1 MENKININSVTIYF
15 FIYRIVLF
23 FQKINKRSLLSS
35 IIIYL
40 LNIQLNLHSQENKID
55 EWYSHPPKKY
65 TIGGIEIEGT
75 ESTDKNVLRYLTG
88 LTVGDVIQIPGEKT
102 ADAIKNLMRQGMFDD
117 VQIYIDKIVNNDLFL
132 RIVVAEK
139 PRLSKFTFIGKVKK
153 HEADDIREKIRL
165 VREKIITDYTIG
177 NIKNTIRDYYVNKG
191 YYFTKVE
198 ITQEPDKTTKTPH
211 IILYIKINKGKKVR
225 VKDINFYGN
234 TVLSNAKLR
243 RALKETKRKRWW
255 NPFNSGKYLEENL
268 EKDLPN
274 IIEKYN
280 ARGYRDARII
290 KDTVYFVDDYKVNI
304 DIHLEEGHRYYFGKF
319 YWYGNSKYRSG
330 QLDTILNI
338 KEGDVFNQQKLDQKL
353 YMNPNGYDISSLYM
367 DDGYLFFQIQPKE
380 RQIRNDTIDF
390 DIHIYEGKQATINKV
405 FVKGNDK
412 TNDKV
417 IYREIRTRPGQLF
430 RRSDIIRTQRELAQ
444 LGYFDPEKFG
454 VNPTPNPA
462 EGTVDLEYTLEEKP
476 NDQLQLSGG
485 WGGGRVLGTLGVT
498 FNNFSARNFFKK
510 DAWTPLPSGDGQ
522 RLSIQAQTNGTFY
535 QSYNISF
542 TEPWLGGKRPNSL
555 TGTLF
560 FTSFAPLGV
569 NKRIKVDGKKITNPN
584 AQFMDIIGSSIGFGK
599 RLKWPDDYFQMYT
612 SFNYNYYHLNRYT
625 LFQGLNTGFANDF
638 HFTFT
643 LSRNSVDA
651 PIFPKNGSNI
661 SFTGQWT
668 PPYSYFVFK
677 DRNISDLTAQ
687 EKYKFIEYQKYKFTA
702 EWFTQLTNKK
712 APEGKEAR
720 NLVLRLKMGWG
731 FLAYYRSAMGF
742 SPFERFFLGGSG
754 LSGFQNFVSREIIAL
769 RGYPDN
775 SLSDNFGSPIVS
787 RYTVELRYPLTLNP
801 QATIFILGFAEAGNA
816 FSHLKYFNPFS
827 VKRSAGLGVRIFLP
841 MFGLLGLDYGWGF
854 DNVPGQPGIGNG
866 KGQFHFTIGG
876 FLGEL

>member
-1 MENKININSVTIYF
+1 MMSILRKSSLILF
-15 FIYRIVLF
+15 IVLISNLSF
-23 FQKINKRSLLSS
+23 AQINEL
-35 IIIYL
+35 Y
-40 LNIQLNLHSQENKID
+40 EN
-55 EWYSHPPKKY
+55 SPQKY
-65 TIGGIEIEGT
+65 TIGGIEIEGIET
-75 ESTDKNVLRYLTG
+75 LDKNVIRYLTG

-102 ADAIKNLMRQGMFDD
+102 ADVVKNLMKQGMFDD
-117 VQIYIDKIVNNDLFL
+117 VKLYLDKVVNNDAFL
-132 RIVVAEK
+132 RIVVTEK
-139 PRLSKFTFIGKVKK
+139 PRLSRFTFVGKVKK

-165 VREKIITDYTIG
+165 VREKVITDYTIE
-177 NIKNTIRDYYVNKG
+177 NIKNTIQEYYVNKG
-191 YYFTKVE
+191 YYFAKVE
-198 ITQEPDKTTKTPH
+198 ITQEVDKIAKTPH
-211 IILYIKINKGKKVR
+211 IILYIKIDKGKKVKI
-225 VKDINFYGN
+225 KDIHFYGN
-234 TVLSNAKLR
+234 TVLSAGKLR
-243 RALKETKRKRWW
+243 RTMKETKRKRWW

-268 EKDLPN
+268 EKDLPL
-274 IIEKYN
+274 IVEKYN

-290 KDTVYFVDDYKVNI
+290 KDTVYFVDKYKVNI
-304 DIHLEEGHRYYFGKF
+304 DIYIEEGHKYFFGKF
-319 YWYGNSKYRSG
+319 YWHGNVKYRSG

-338 KEGDVFNQQKLDQKL
+338 KEGEVFNQEKLDQKL

-405 FVKGNDK
+405 TVKGNDK

-417 IYREIRTRPGQLF
+417 IYREIRSRPGQLF
-430 RRSDIIRTQRELAQ
+430 RRSDIIRTQRELSQ

-454 VNPTPNPA
+454 VNPVPNPA
-462 EGTVDLEYTLEEKP
+462 EGTVDIEYTLEEKP

-485 WGGGRVLGTLGVT
+485 WGGGRILGTLGLV
-498 FNNFSARNFFKK
+498 FNNFSVKNIFTKG
-510 DAWTPLPSGDGQ
+510 AWTPLPSGDGQ

-555 TGTLF
+555 TGTVF

-569 NKRIKVDGKKITNPN
+569 KKKIKVDGKKVTNPD
-584 AQFMDIIGSSIGFGK
+584 AQFMDIIGSSIGLGK
-599 RLKWPDDYFQMYT
+599 RLKWPDDYFQIYT
-612 SFNYNYYHLNRYT
+612 STNYNYYHLNQYS
-625 LFQGLNTGFANDF
+625 LFQGLNTGYANDF
-638 HFTFT
+638 HFSFNI
-643 LSRNSVDA
+643 SRNSIDA

-661 SFTGQWT
+661 SLTGQWT
-668 PPYSYFVFK
+668 PPYSYFIFK
-677 DRNISDLTAQ
+677 NKNIADLTNE

-702 EWFTQLTNKK
+702 EWFTQITNKK

-731 FLAYYRSAMGF
+731 FLAYYNKLIGF
-742 SPFERFFLGGSG
+742 SPFERFYLGGSG

-775 SLSDNFGSPIVS
+775 SLSSDFGSPVVT
-787 RYTVELRYPLTLNP
+787 RYTMELRYPFTLNP
-801 QATIFILGFAEAGNA
+801 QATIFVLGFAEAGNA
-816 FSHLKYFNPFS
+816 FDSFKYFNPFS
-827 VKRSAGLGVRIFLP
+827 VKRSAGVGVRIFLP
-841 MFGLLGLDYGWGF
+841 MFGLIGLDYGWGF
-854 DNVPGQPGIGNG
+854 DSVPGNPSIGNG

>member
-1 MENKININSVTIYF
+1 MRRQRFSLSILISVCISGWSFAQSTDINV
-15 FIYRIVLF
+15 
-23 FQKINKRSLLSS
+23 
-35 IIIYL
+35 
-40 LNIQLNLHSQENKID
+40 
-55 EWYSHPPKKY
+55 WYHQPPKKY
-65 TIGGIEIEGT
+65 TIAGIEIEGT
-75 ESTDKNVLRYLTG
+75 KSIDKNVLRYLTG
-88 LTVGDVIQIPGEKT
+88 LSVGEVIQIPGEKT
-102 ADAIKNLMRQGMFDD
+102 ADAIKNLMKQGMFDD
-117 VQIYIDKIVNNDLFL
+117 VSLYIDKIKENDVFL
-132 RIVVAEK
+132 RIVVNEK
-139 PRLSKFTFIGKVKK
+139 PRLSKFTFLGKIRK

-177 NIKNTIRDYYVNKG
+177 NIQHMIKEYYVNKG
-191 YYFTKVE
+191 YHFTTVE
-198 ITQEPDKTTKTPH
+198 ITQEPDKTAKTPH
-211 IILYIKINKGKKVR
+211 VILYIKINKGKKVR
-225 VKDINFYGN
+225 IQDIHFYGN
-234 TVLSNAKLR
+234 TALSSGKMR
-243 RALKETKRKRWW
+243 RTMKETKRKRWW

-268 EKDLPN
+268 EKDLLA

-280 ARGYRDARII
+280 IHGYRDARII
-290 KDTVYFVDDYKVNI
+290 KDTVYFVDAYKVNI
-304 DIHLEEGHRYYFGKF
+304 DIYIDEGHKYYFGKF
-319 YWYGNSKYRSG
+319 YWYGNTKYRSG
-330 QLDTILNI
+330 QLDTLLNI
-338 KEGDVFNQQKLDQKL
+338 KEGEVFNQQKLDRKL

-367 DDGYLFFQIQPKE
+367 DDGYLFFQIQAKE

-390 DIHIYEGKQATINKV
+390 DIHIYEGKQAIINKV
-405 FVKGNDK
+405 SVKGNDK

-454 VNPTPNPA
+454 VNPVPNPA

-485 WGGGRVLGTLGVT
+485 WGGGRVLGTLSLI
-498 FNNFSARNFFKK
+498 FNNFSAQNIFNKE
-510 DAWTPLPSGDGQ
+510 AWTPLPSGDGQ

-555 TGTLF
+555 TGTIF

-569 NKRIKVDGKKITNPN
+569 KKKVVLNGKKVDNPN
-584 AQFMDIIGSSIGFGK
+584 AQFMDIIGFSFGLGK
-599 RLKWPDDYFQMYT
+599 RLKWPDDYFQIYT
-612 SFNYNYYHLNRYT
+612 SVNYNYYHLNRYS
-625 LFQGLNTGFANDF
+625 LFQGLNTGYSNDF
-638 HFTFT
+638 HISFNLTR
-643 LSRNSVDA
+643 SSIDA

-661 SFTGQWT
+661 SWTAQWT
-668 PPYSYFVFK
+668 PPYSYFVFSDK
-677 DRNISDLTAQ
+677 NLSDLSPQ

-702 EWFTQLTNKK
+702 EWFTQITNKK
-712 APEGKEAR
+712 AAEGKEAR
-720 NLVLRLKMGWG
+720 NLVLRVKMGWG
-731 FLAYYRSAMGF
+731 FLTYYRRAMGY

-775 SLSDNFGSPIVS
+775 SLSANFGSPIVT
-787 RYTVELRYPLTLNP
+787 RYTMELRYPLTLNP
-801 QATIFILGFAEAGNA
+801 QATIFVLGFAEAGNA
-816 FSHLKYFNPFS
+816 FSDFKYFNPFS

-854 DNVPGQPGIGNG
+854 DAVPGNPNIGRG